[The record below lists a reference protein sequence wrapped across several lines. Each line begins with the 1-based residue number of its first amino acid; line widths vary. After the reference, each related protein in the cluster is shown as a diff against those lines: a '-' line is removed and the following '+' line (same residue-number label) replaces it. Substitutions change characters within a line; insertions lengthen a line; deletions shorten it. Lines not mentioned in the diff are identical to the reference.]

1 MRTMEFKME
10 RKGLLEKGQNVTITE
25 GVLPTSWYYIIDPSL
40 AMSGNYVFRERLKS
54 REGVVNDIEERP
66 QGYYVTVEFDED

>member
-1 MRTMEFKME
+1 ME

-40 AMSGNYVFRERLKS
+40 AMSGNYAFRERLKS